1 MSNEWLKM
9 LNSFVASE
17 GAKTA
22 IAAVAVVISITSL
35 VITLREKRRDQRRSI
50 VKALQGE
57 RESIALIAYRLY
69 QEPESLHQDVANETV
84 DALCMAWLFESSD
97 RARAMVLAALRALK
111 PWHEKRI
118 QAVRTNLQGIADA
131 YAKTPEGEVSKGQ
144 TRLKQLESALS
155 QSVGA

>member
-1 MSNEWLKM
+1 MSSEWLKM
-9 LNSFVASE
+9 LNSVIESE

-22 IAAVAVVISITSL
+22 IAAVAVVISSTSL
-35 VITLREKRRDQRRSI
+35 VITRREQRRSI

-84 DALCMAWLFESSD
+84 NALCMAWLFESSD

-111 PWHEKRI
+111 PRHEKRI
-118 QAVRTNLQGIADA
+118 QAVRTSLQGIADA
-131 YAKTPEGEVSKGQ
+131 YAKTA
-144 TRLKQLESALS
+144 RR
-155 QSVGA
+155 